1 MACASFC
8 KTCQNLRRVY
18 VKQAEEYVK
27 HGMHQISVKH
37 ARMAAACAQT
47 ATAAHVSSHAGSSQ
61 AIGESQF
68 CHQASVKN
76 GSMACTKFQ

>member
-1 MACASFC
+1 MPEW
-8 KTCQNLRRVY
+8 LRL
-18 VKQAEEYVK
+18 
-27 HGMHQISVKH
+27 
-37 ARMAAACAQT
+37 AQT

-76 GSMACTKFQ
+76 GSMDCTKFQ